1 MLSKLLFPGQSPGAR
16 TVGKSEKPMKPGTLL
31 RLARTSAIVFVTAAP
46 LGSSSR
52 KASELKP

>member
-1 MLSKLLFPGQSPGAR
+1 MLSNSLLPGQSPAAR
-16 TVGKSEKPMKPGTLL
+16 TVGRSEKPEKPGTLL